1 MRRGSVIGPLILI
14 GLGALFLLRNVWPEV
29 HVGEILSNY
38 WPFILIAWGG
48 LRLVEILFWAMS
60 SKPLPRNGVSGG
72 EWVLVI
78 FICLIGSA
86 AWTAHR
92 QNWWFPTSRLNG
104 LVIDMGESYDY
115 ALGAAE
121 KPCGKNCR
129 VVIEGF
135 RGNARIVGG
144 EGTTVRV
151 SGRKTIRSMQQNTAD
166 KANNETPLELIV
178 QGDQVLVRT
187 NQDRVNDRLRISDDL
202 EITVPA
208 NASIEGHGRLGDFD
222 VKDVQGNVEI
232 NSDNAGVR
240 IDNVGGN
247 VRVDLQKSD
256 IIRATG
262 VKGSVDLKGR
272 GHDLDLE
279 NITGTVNISG
289 TYVGQVQLRNL
300 SQPVRYED
308 PSVTLNFEKLP
319 GQIHMGLGEFTGEN
333 IVGPIRLSAR
343 SRDVQMSE
351 FTQSLDLSLD
361 RGDIE
366 LRPGKSVPK
375 MDVHTRSGD
384 LDLALAPGTKFDL
397 KASTDKGEIHND
409 YGTPLTVEED
419 HHGATVSGSV
429 GGGPQV
435 RLQTGRGAVT
445 VRKGNADDVKVPAAP
460 PEAPGAPEKPAKPGA
475 PLKVERQ

>member
-1 MRRGSVIGPLILI
+1 MRRGSVIAPLILI
-14 GLGALFLLRNVWPEV
+14 GIGALFLMRNVWPEIAI
-29 HVGEILSNY
+29 GELLSRF

-48 LRLVEILFWAMS
+48 LRLVEILFWAMT
-60 SKPLPRNGVSGG
+60 SKPLPRNGISGG

-78 FICLIGSA
+78 FICVLGSA
-86 AWTAHR
+86 AWTMHR
-92 QNWWFPTSRLNG
+92 QNWWFPTSRLHG

-115 ALGAAE
+115 PLAAAE

-135 RGNARIVGG
+135 RGNARVVGG
-144 EGTTVRV
+144 EGTSVKV
-151 SGRKTIRSMQQNTAD
+151 SGRKTIRSMQQTTAD
-166 KANNETPLELIV
+166 GANNETPLELIV
-178 QGDQVLVRT
+178 QGDQILVRT
-187 NQDRVNDRLRISDDL
+187 NQDRINDRLRISDDL

-222 VKDVQGNVEI
+222 IKDVQGNVEV

-240 IDNVGGN
+240 LDNIGGN

-262 VKGSVDLKGR
+262 VKGTVDLKGR

-279 NITGTVNISG
+279 NITGHVNING
-289 TYVGQVQLRNL
+289 TYVGQVQFRNL
-300 SQPVRYED
+300 AQPVRYED
-308 PSVTLNFEKLP
+308 SNITLNFEKLP

-333 IVGPIRLSAR
+333 IVGPMRFNAR
-343 SRDVQMSE
+343 SRDVHISE
-351 FTQSLDLSLD
+351 FTQSLDLTLD

-366 LRPGKSVPK
+366 LRPGKNVPK

-409 YGTPLTVEED
+409 YGTPLTVEETG
-419 HHGATVSGSV
+419 HGATVIGSV
-429 GGGPQV
+429 GAGPQV

-445 VRKGNADDVKVPAAP
+445 VRKGNADDMKPAPP
-460 PEAPGAPEKPAKPGA
+460 PEAPTAPVKPAKPGT